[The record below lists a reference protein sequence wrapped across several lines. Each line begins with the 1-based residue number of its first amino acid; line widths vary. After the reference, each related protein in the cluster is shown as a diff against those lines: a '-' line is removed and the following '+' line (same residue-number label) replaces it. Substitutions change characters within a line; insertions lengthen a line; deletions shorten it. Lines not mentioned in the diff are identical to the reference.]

1 MTATATDPGLVSLVY
16 ARRLSPPAHIELRPR
31 HLPAPCVDALN
42 GFRDALE
49 AERTAQQAASKARG
63 SKPEQEA
70 AEHARAEV
78 DQALQNLLDVT
89 AGSSSA
95 IVDSA
100 TAAYG
105 DELAAALAAIGEA
118 QRHLTAAQHARA
130 LQLKVRPGRPV
141 TNLGLDSRTLR
152 DDPAW
157 QRLSGVRQVL
167 RDAVDAVQEVSQ

>member
-1 MTATATDPGLVSLVY
+1 MTTATDTGLVSLVY
-16 ARRLSPPAHIELRPR
+16 ARRLSPPAHVELRPA
-31 HLPAPCVDALN
+31 HLPAPCAGALYA
-42 GFRDALE
+42 FRDALE
-49 AERTAQQAASKARG
+49 DERAAQEAADKARG
-63 SKPEQEA
+63 AKAEQEA
-70 AEHARAEV
+70 ADWARAEV
-78 DQALQNLLDVT
+78 DQALQQLLDTT

-130 LQLKVRPGRPV
+130 LQLKVKPGRPV

-157 QRLSGVRQVL
+157 QRLSGVRQSL
-167 RDAVDAVQEVSQ
+167 RDAVDQVQEVAR